1 MECDFNTFL
10 CRSCDY
16 SSKVATIITRSTQKC
31 VKITFHFYSVISHVV
46 TTPLQDEYTSKIA
59 EMEKSLLE
67 VKKILYKVHDD
78 YCINKNS

>member
-1 MECDFNTFL
+1 MILIHFL

-46 TTPLQDEYTSKIA
+46 TTPLDEDEDEENQQDEYTSKIA

-67 VKKILYKVHDD
+67 VKKIVQGT
-78 YCINKNS
+78 